1 MYALI
6 NYLGSIC
13 DFFSLL
19 LVFSDPA
26 DFDVLEQFGTNKG
39 VSIKSFLFC
48 KGESIKSYFFLKE
61 YQKLFFLIFDLSVV
75 IMFSI
80 LLVTLILI
88 SEFNNKVIHIV

>member
-61 YQKLFFLIFDLSVV
+61 YQKLFFFIFDLSVV

-80 LLVTLILI
+80 LLVTL
-88 SEFNNKVIHIV
+88 F

>member
-6 NYLGSIC
+6 NYLGSICDFFC

-48 KGESIKSYFFLKE
+48 KGESIKSFNFWPIGCHNVQYTTC
-61 YQKLFFLIFDLSVV
+61 YS
-75 IMFSI
+75 
-80 LLVTLILI
+80 ILI